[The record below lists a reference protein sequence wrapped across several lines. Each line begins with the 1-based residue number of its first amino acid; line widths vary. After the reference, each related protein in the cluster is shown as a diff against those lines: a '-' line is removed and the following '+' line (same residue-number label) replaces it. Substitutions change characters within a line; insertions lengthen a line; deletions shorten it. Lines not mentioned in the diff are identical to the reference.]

1 MIAKASQRSMGHNR
15 RENWTLNPSL
25 LLAASNCVYFEED
38 SIHEKPM
45 ARGGAVTFDRQ
56 SGSLALPEIPTDRVS
71 ASGVKC
77 NPN

>member
-15 RENWTLNPSL
+15 RGNWTLNSSL
-25 LLAASNCVYFEED
+25 LLAASNCVYLEGD

-45 ARGGAVTFDRQ
+45 ARGGAVIDRQ
-56 SGSLALPEIPTDRVS
+56 RGSLALPEIPTDRVS